1 MTNSE
6 IAEIR
11 TKLEAKKTKHAEAVG
26 ALNSVKQQ
34 LMLEPMIQER
44 MATPGMTLGQALTEL
59 IDELASEVVVS
70 EKDFNEKIAKFK
82 EDYATLLEETK

>member
-1 MTNSE
+1 MTNTE

-11 TKLEAKKTKHAEAVG
+11 TKLDSKKTKHAEAVG

-44 MATPGMTLGQALTEL
+44 MAVPGMTLGQALTEV
-59 IDELASEVVVS
+59 IAELEAEVAASD
-70 EKDFNEKIAKFK
+70 KDLNEKMTKFK
-82 EDYATLLEETK
+82 EDYAALLEEPK